1 MKGGTDGHLGLAVI
15 GHVDAGKSTTVGRLL
30 LQLGACDERTAQ
42 KLAREANVAGKGSF
56 SYAWVT
62 DTLKAERERGVTI
75 DFSVR
80 QFETEHH
87 TFQIVDTPG
96 HVDYVKNMITG
107 AAQADAALLV
117 IDAREGA
124 FEAGA
129 GKKGQTREHALL
141 AYTMGVRQLVI
152 GVNKMDIL
160 NVPWDRNRFEEV
172 QRILT
177 PFLRRCGFLPENV
190 TFVPYS
196 GWTGEGLTEPI
207 PAPWYHGPTIA
218 GALDRLWTPQ
228 RAEHLPLRI
237 PLQGAYTIAGIGTV
251 AVGRVE
257 TGVLRVGQH
266 VKISPGDL
274 RGTVTS
280 IQIHHADI
288 QVARPG
294 QNVGFSLRGVSCKDL
309 RRGMVASDA
318 DASPADVVDTF
329 LAQVV
334 IMNHPNR
341 IVTGYTP
348 LVDCHTSHTAC
359 RFEEI
364 VATVN
369 RKTGEVIQDHP
380 EFVQAGDVCLVRM
393 RPIRPLCVEP
403 YAECQAMGRFAA
415 RDLKTVVGVGVVL
428 KVEKK
433 KAVLAQPSCNKR
445 RRGEGR
451 MSAAA

>member
-1 MKGGTDGHLGLAVI
+1 M
-15 GHVDAGKSTTVGRLL
+15 
-30 LQLGACDERTAQ
+30 
-42 KLAREANVAGKGSF
+42 
-56 SYAWVT
+56 
-62 DTLKAERERGVTI
+62 
-75 DFSVR
+75 
-80 QFETEHH
+80 
-87 TFQIVDTPG
+87 
-96 HVDYVKNMITG
+96 
-107 AAQADAALLV
+107 ADH
-117 IDAREGA
+117 IDA
-124 FEAGA
+124 
-129 GKKGQTREHALL
+129 
-141 AYTMGVRQLVI
+141 
-152 GVNKMDIL
+152 
-160 NVPWDRNRFEEV
+160 
-172 QRILT
+172 
-177 PFLRRCGFLPENV
+177 
-190 TFVPYS
+190 
-196 GWTGEGLTEPI
+196 
-207 PAPWYHGPTIA
+207 
-218 GALDRLWTPQ
+218 
-228 RAEHLPLRI
+228 
-237 PLQGAYTIAGIGTV
+237 QGAYTIAGIGTV

-329 LAQVV
+329 LAQVGQGWAERDANSRAGCIHCMANRNDFSWLPRSQVV